1 MKNNRVTRLIIFG
14 VLAVVLATIS
24 ISAFAYAGASS
35 TANPSTAAS
44 GTNGY
49 YSNGMMGNSG
59 SGMSGMM
66 GGNWNPSSTVQTPA
80 TNQNTVLSLIGFAAL
95 IGVALTGV
103 VGGVFFL
110 KVPKIGIVEPKV
122 ISSVSSLS
130 QEAVTPYE
138 SVSKTLTV
146 EERTVLDV
154 LVSHDGKYL
163 QKYIRAE
170 TGLSRLKTHR
180 IVSRLA
186 ERGIVTLEKSG
197 NTNEVYLSSWLNE
210 KPFNKI
216 SPKQRIEQEILV
228 KA

>member
-1 MKNNRVTRLIIFG
+1 MKNNKIAVLITFII
-14 VLAVVLATIS
+14 LAVILVTVSVFAFVYAATS
-24 ISAFAYAGASS
+24 
-35 TANPSTAAS
+35 NTAAS
-44 GTNGY
+44 QSTTNGY
-49 YSNGMMGNSG
+49 YPNGMMGNSW

-66 GGNWNPSSTVQTPA
+66 GGNGNPSSTVQTPA
-80 TNQNTVLSLIGFAAL
+80 TNQNTVLPVIGFAAL
-95 IGVALTGV
+95 IGAALTGV
-103 VGGVFFL
+103 GGGVYFL
-110 KVPKIGIVEPKV
+110 KFPKIGMVEPTA
-122 ISSVSSLS
+122 ISTVSSIP
-130 QEAVTPYE
+130 QGAVTPYE
-138 SVSKTLTV
+138 SVSKTLTT
-146 EERTVLDV
+146 EERTILDI

-197 NTNEVYLSSWLNE
+197 NTNEVYISSWLNE

-216 SPKQRIEQEILV
+216 NPKETIEQEIVV

>member
-1 MKNNRVTRLIIFG
+1 MKNNRTTRLIIFG

-24 ISAFAYAGASS
+24 ILSFAYAGTSS
-35 TANPSTAAS
+35 SPNPSTTAS

-49 YSNGMMGNSG
+49 YPNGMMGNSW

-66 GGNWNPSSTVQTPA
+66 GGNGNPSSTVQTPA
-80 TNQNTVLSLIGFAAL
+80 ANQNTVLPLIGFAAL
-95 IGVALTGV
+95 IGAALTGT
-103 VGGVFFL
+103 GGAVYFL
-110 KVPKIGIVEPKV
+110 KFPKIGIAEPTT
-122 ISSVSSLS
+122 ISAVSCLS
-130 QEAVTPYE
+130 QETVTPYE
-138 SVSKTLTV
+138 SVSKTLTA
-146 EERTVLDV
+146 EERTVLDI
-154 LVSHDGKYL
+154 LVSHNGKYL

-216 SPKQRIEQEILV
+216 NPKETIEQEIV
-228 KA
+228 VRA